1 MLRRKNLSLCF
12 DKGVNNVDELEE
24 SKEDEKKDELKKIL
38 RAKEILFDC
47 MTENIMKT
55 VKHESTPYRIFERL
69 KKRFVWNT
77 YFKYVDEMTKLRN
90 LRLAPDA
97 NVAEHLGEVRQL
109 MNRIALLGKPVD
121 EYMKPALLIGTLPP
135 EYESVVGSSSQI
147 FFNRCCSSPASCRVG
162 CESKIP

>member
-55 VKHESTPYRIFERL
+55 YA
-69 KKRFVWNT
+69 
-77 YFKYVDEMTKLRN
+77 DEMTKLRN

-121 EYMKPALLIGTLPP
+121 EYMKPALLI
-135 EYESVVGSSSQI
+135 
-147 FFNRCCSSPASCRVG
+147 
-162 CESKIP
+162 

>member
-69 KKRFVWNT
+69 KKR
-77 YFKYVDEMTKLRN
+77 LCGIR
-90 LRLAPDA
+90 
-97 NVAEHLGEVRQL
+97 
-109 MNRIALLGKPVD
+109 
-121 EYMKPALLIGTLPP
+121 TL
-135 EYESVVGSSSQI
+135 ST
-147 FFNRCCSSPASCRVG
+147 RTR
-162 CESKIP
+162 